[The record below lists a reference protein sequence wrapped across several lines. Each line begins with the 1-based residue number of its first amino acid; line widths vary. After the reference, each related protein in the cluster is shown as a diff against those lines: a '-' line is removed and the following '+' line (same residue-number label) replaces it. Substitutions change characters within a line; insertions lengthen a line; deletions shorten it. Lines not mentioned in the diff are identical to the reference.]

1 MLRIT
6 RKIRHI
12 IYYLVNRTKFKSI
25 AYSSDIHKGVK
36 IDGMSNISL
45 GEHVIVQRFSW
56 LGALPLTG
64 EESCSLEIEEGCVI
78 GNFNHIY
85 ATHKVRIGKNVL
97 LADRVYISDC
107 SHSYKNV
114 DVPIVKQPIKQLND
128 AIIDNGAWIGENV
141 CIIGCKV
148 GKNSVVGANSVVTSD
163 IPDYCVAVGSPA
175 HVIKKYNIE
184 LNRWEDVER
193 Q

>member
-1 MLRIT
+1 MLRVT

-12 IYYLVNRTKFKSI
+12 FYYLLNRTKFQSI
-25 AYSSDIHKGVK
+25 AYSTDIHKGVK
-36 IDGMSNISL
+36 IDGKSNLSL

-64 EESCSLEIEEGCVI
+64 EESCSLEIEEGSVI
-78 GNFNHIY
+78 GSFNHIY
-85 ATHKVRIGKNVL
+85 ATHRVIIGKNVL
-97 LADRVYISDC
+97 MADRVYISDC

-114 DVPIVKQPIKQLND
+114 DVPIINQPIKQLND
-128 AIIDNGAWIGENV
+128 VIIGNGAWIGENV

-148 GKNSVVGANSVVTSD
+148 GQNSVIGANSVVTSD

-175 HVIKKYNIE
+175 RVIKKYNKK

-193 Q
+193 E